1 MWWEYYCLIFNTSN
15 KRVKAKVTVQS
26 YKLIRGPVTFS
37 ISPLLIMLVG
47 IYLSTCVPHSPLS
60 ASPFNRLSSA
70 IVFIALWI
78 VTRTQVLG
86 NAVTV
91 STDEVSLRN
100 AVTTSNALRVLWY
113 FVLVCQVTAV
123 FRLWRALAVFLS
135 VPVTLISVD
144 ICLKGSTYYYV
155 LTTFFIIVFIIIIGS
170 SRPSSSSSKNIITV
184 IIIVITIIIITTTT
198 TNT

>member
-1 MWWEYYCLIFNTSN
+1 
-15 KRVKAKVTVQS
+15 VTVQS

-37 ISPLLIMLVG
+37 IRPLLIIMLVG

-91 STDEVSLRN
+91 STDEVSLRS
-100 AVTTSNALRVLWY
+100 AVTTSNARRRVLWY
-113 FVLVCQVTAV
+113 LVPVRYVMAV
-123 FRLWRALAVFLS
+123 FELWGTFTVLLS
-135 VPVTLISVD
+135 VPVTLISID
-144 ICLKGSTYYYV
+144 FCLKH
-155 LTTFFIIVFIIIIGS
+155 
-170 SRPSSSSSKNIITV
+170 RHNIITYSV
-184 IIIVITIIIITTTT
+184 IIVIMPATITIPHFAAISSIYSNNKINVIARFTKSKIV
-198 TNT
+198 